1 MTQEE
6 RVYVTVSK
14 IILCHT
20 KNKKIVQKDSIDVVS
35 LLEDF
40 DVAQIK
46 KSNLLRGSRIFNI
59 TANERGIPTRI
70 QDKIKEDLDNRL
82 LAMVNSF
89 NLGPQGAII
98 LSV

>member
-6 RVYVTVSK
+6 HVTVSK

-59 TANERGIPTRI
+59 TANERGIPT
-70 QDKIKEDLDNRL
+70 
-82 LAMVNSF
+82 
-89 NLGPQGAII
+89 
-98 LSV
+98 